1 MSRILLA
8 WELGG
13 GYGHVAI
20 MRGVAQALR
29 ELGHECVFAVRELRP
44 AEEYLPPEL
53 GTILQAPRT
62 PIQARS
68 PVKIQTSY
76 ASLLHNTGFDDPLDL
91 AGRLRA
97 WIGLLRA
104 SRIDAVLA
112 NHAPV
117 ALLAARA
124 LGLPRGQFGASF
136 VIPPL
141 VSPFP
146 GFQPQLQVKDSV
158 LRHNEAEVLR
168 ALNQALERLRLSP
181 LEQLQ
186 QIFEGCHTRIFGYPE
201 LDAYG
206 ADSREAGAHMG
217 IADQSYG
224 EAPQWPAMPGP
235 RVLAYLRPFTHLEAL
250 MQALQA
256 SRLNLLVRIS
266 GMSPDKLRSFERPG
280 LSVTGHSIHL
290 RQAAEACDAMIHYA
304 PDGTTAEMLL
314 AGKPG
319 LLLPLDVEKVLLTG
333 RAQQLGAVL
342 ASGGNDPQQIGLLLE
357 RLVEDQDLRRNAE
370 AFAARHRGQDRNAI
384 LPAYARDFSRSL

>member
-1 MSRILLA
+1 MKRILLA

-53 GTILQAPRT
+53 GTVLQAPRT

-68 PVKIQTSY
+68 PVRIQTSY
-76 ASLLHNTGFDDPLDL
+76 ASLLHNTGFDDPIDL

-124 LGLPRGQFGASF
+124 VGLPRGQFGASF
-136 VIPPL
+136 VIPPQA
-141 VSPFP
+141 SPFP

-181 LEQLQ
+181 LEKLQ
-186 QIFEGCHTRIFGYPE
+186 QIFEDCHTRIFGYPE

-206 ADSREAGAHMG
+206 AASRETGAHMG

-224 EAPQWPAMPGP
+224 EVPQWPAMPGP
-235 RVLAYLRPFTHLEAL
+235 RVLAYLRPFAHLDAL

-266 GMSPDKLRSFERPG
+266 DMSPDKLRAFERPG
-280 LSVTGHSIHL
+280 LTITGRSIHL
-290 RQAAEACDAMIHYA
+290 RQAAEACDAMVHYG

-319 LLLPLDVEKVLLTG
+319 LLVPLDVEKVLLTG

-342 ASGGNDPQQIGLLLE
+342 ASGSNDPRQIGQLLE